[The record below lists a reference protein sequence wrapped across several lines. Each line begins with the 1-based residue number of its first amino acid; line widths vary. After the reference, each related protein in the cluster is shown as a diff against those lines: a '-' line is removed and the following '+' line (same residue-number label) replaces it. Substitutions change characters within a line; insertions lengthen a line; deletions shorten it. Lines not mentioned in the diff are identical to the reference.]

1 MATIEPTYSDVVD
14 GKGGQGHIA
23 FVVSWALMANGD
35 VGKPLPKKYAA
46 FVDRTFQVEGTFG
59 AGGSVAVQGSNADND
74 TGSVGTYRALTDPQG
89 TTIAI
94 TAAGIKQVTEACA
107 NMRPAVTAGDGTTSL
122 TVTAFVRR
130 AMR

>member
-1 MATIEPTYSDVVD
+1 MATVTPTYSDVVD
-14 GKGGQGHIA
+14 GRGGQGHIA
-23 FVVSWALMANGD
+23 FVVSWGPMVLND

-46 FVDRTFQVEGTFG
+46 FVDRTFHVEGTFG
-59 AGGSVAVQGSNADND
+59 AGGSIAVQGSNDDDDSGA
-74 TGSVGTYRALTDPQG
+74 TGHYRALTDPQG

-107 NMRPAVTAGDGTTSL
+107 NMRPAVTAGDGTTSV
-122 TVTAFVRR
+122 TVTAFIRR

>member
-1 MATIEPTYSDVVD
+1 MATITPTYSDVYD
-14 GKGGQGHIA
+14 AKGGNGHIGFIIA
-23 FVVSWALMANGD
+23 WTPMLNTD
-35 VGKPLPKKYAA
+35 VGKPIPKRYSA

-59 AGGSVAVQGSNADND
+59 AGGSVAVQGSNADDD

-89 TTIAI
+89 TTIAV
-94 TAAGIKQVTEACA
+94 TSAGIKQVTEACA

-122 TVTAFVRR
+122 TVTAFIRR

>member
-1 MATIEPTYSDVVD
+1 MATITPTYTDVYD
-14 GKGGQGHIA
+14 AKGGNGHIG
-23 FVVSWALMANGD
+23 FIISWPLMLNTD
-35 VGKPLPKKYAA
+35 VGKPIPKRYSA

-59 AGGSVAVQGSNADND
+59 TGGSVAVQGSNADD
-74 TGSVGTYRALTDPQG
+74 DSGATGTYRALTDPQG

-94 TAAGIKQVTEACA
+94 TTAGIKQVTEACA

-122 TVTAFVRR
+122 TVTAFIRR